1 MIVIID
7 YGQGNLGSIQN
18 MLKRIGVKSVITSE
32 VKDIEKASKL
42 ILPGVGAFDTGMKNL
57 YRLQVSDVLKHRV
70 LDDKVPIL
78 GICLGM
84 QLLCDSSD
92 EGQEKGL
99 GFFNERFIRFKP
111 ERNIKVPVM
120 GWSYVKSI
128 KHDSQLIK
136 NLPKN
141 PKFYHVHSYH
151 VSATSDDSLL
161 EPFAKLRV
169 ICKFIF

>member
-42 ILPGVGAFDTGMKNL
+42 ILPGVGAFDKGMKNL

-78 GICLGM
+78 GICLGYAAA
-84 QLLCDSSD
+84 L
-92 EGQEKGL
+92 
-99 GFFNERFIRFKP
+99 
-111 ERNIKVPVM
+111 
-120 GWSYVKSI
+120 
-128 KHDSQLIK
+128 
-136 NLPKN
+136 
-141 PKFYHVHSYH
+141 
-151 VSATSDDSLL
+151 
-161 EPFAKLRV
+161 
-169 ICKFIF
+169 